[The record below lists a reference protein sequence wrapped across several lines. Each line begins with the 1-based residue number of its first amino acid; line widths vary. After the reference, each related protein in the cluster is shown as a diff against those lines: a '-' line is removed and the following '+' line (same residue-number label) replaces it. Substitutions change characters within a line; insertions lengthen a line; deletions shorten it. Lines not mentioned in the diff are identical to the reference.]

1 MSGDFLGPTLGASC
15 GPNQGG
21 IKAGIKLIT
30 PSVSSYLP
38 LRRPLTPGNYSGEN
52 TGEKMRV
59 IFLVVFKRLKFYCS
73 NFMLCLFYYDHKY
86 QVKYL
91 NETLIE

>member
-1 MSGDFLGPTLGASC
+1 MSGDFLGPTLRASC
-15 GPNQGG
+15 GPTQG
-21 IKAGIKLIT
+21 GIKLIT
-30 PSVSSYLP
+30 LCRPSP
-38 LRRPLTPGNYSGEN
+38 PGNYSGEN

-59 IFLVVFKRLKFYCS
+59 IFLVVFKILKFYCS